1 MDYVKAFDFRIRGDG
16 MRVEERLYTL
26 RYKRDEQ
33 PHLIIRDQELCK
45 RCNKEYGSPCIG
57 VCPANVYSFIK
68 DKLVVS
74 YENCVECGACKIVC
88 PFNNIIWKYPRYGL
102 GIALRYG

>member
-1 MDYVKAFDFRIRGDG
+1 MRI
-16 MRVEERLYTL
+16 EEKLYTL

-33 PHLIIRDQELCK
+33 PHLLIKDQDACRE
-45 RCNKEYGSPCIG
+45 CNEKYGSPCVG
-57 VCPANVYSFIK
+57 VCPANVYSFING
-68 DKLVVS
+68 KLVVS